1 MMLGRAAVAMW
12 WDIAAEMEREFEHWH
27 SSEHMPE
34 RLSIPGFRRGTR
46 WKSSLGASSY
56 FVLYEA
62 RTFATIS
69 SGAYLERLN
78 DPTRWSRTLM
88 PHHRNMVRS
97 LCRVRWSSGAF
108 VSAALLTLRLSSRP
122 RNARALTRALCED
135 VLPVLV
141 KKPEVVGAHLLE
153 SSSAAGSAVTTEQ
166 KIRGGDATAARVIL
180 VSSYSPN
187 ALEAI
192 AREELGEDALTRHG
206 GREDALRGFYTPALS
221 LVSSETTAT

>member
-1 MMLGRAAVAMW
+1 MLGRAAVAMW

-46 WKSSLGASSY
+46 WRSSAGASSY

-69 SGAYLERLN
+69 SGPYLERLN
-78 DPTRWSRTLM
+78 DPTPWSRILM

-108 VSAALLTLRLSSRP
+108 VSRALLTLRLASRP
-122 RNARALTRALCED
+122 RRARAFTRALCED
-135 VLPVLV
+135 VLPGLV
-141 KKPEVVGAHLLE
+141 KRPEVVGAHLLE
-153 SSSAAGSAVTTEQ
+153 SSSAAGSAATTEQ
-166 KIRGGDATAARVIL
+166 QIRGGDATAERVIL
-180 VSSYSPN
+180 VSSYSLN
-187 ALEAI
+187 VLEAI
-192 AREELGEDALTRHG
+192 AREELGEEALTRHG
-206 GREDALRGFYTPALS
+206 GREDVLRGFYTPALS